1 MSDWRPTATL
11 TMLEQR
17 AQLLRQIRE
26 FFFERKVLEVE
37 TPALSAFGVSDVHLQ
52 NLTVRSANS
61 NFPPLFLHTS
71 PEYAMKRLLAAG
83 CGSIYQLAK
92 VFRDDEQG
100 RFHNPEFTLLEW
112 YRVGFDDVQLMDE
125 IDSLMQ
131 QVLGS
136 PPARRISYQQLF
148 LEELEIDPLSV
159 DAFADLQDVLL
170 VHPEI
175 ADLVKHE
182 TQLDTLLQLA
192 MATIIEPYFSQREP
206 IFVYDFPASQA
217 ALAKL
222 DTNNPKVAKR
232 FELYFKGVELANGFA
247 ELTEASIQR
256 KRFEQDNNRRREL
269 GLTEVASDE
278 RFLAALEA
286 GLPEC
291 AGVALGID
299 RLLMLKAGATH
310 IDEVLAFPLH
320 RA

>member
-1 MSDWRPTATL
+1 MTKWQPTASV
-11 TMLEQR
+11 TMLQQR
-17 AQLLRQIRE
+17 AQLLRHIRE
-26 FFFERKVLEVE
+26 FFFERRVLEVE

-52 NLTVRSANS
+52 NLAVHSLS
-61 NFPPLFLHTS
+61 SGLPPLFLHTS

-125 IDSLMQ
+125 VNSLMQ
-131 QVLGS
+131 QLLGC
-136 PPARRISYQQLF
+136 PPARRTSYQQLF
-148 LEELEIDPLSV
+148 MDELEIDPLSV
-159 DAFADLQDVLL
+159 DAFANLQDVLL
-170 VHPEI
+170 VYPEI
-175 ADLVKHE
+175 ADLVKQE
-182 TQLDTLLQLA
+182 TNLDTLLQLA
-192 MATIIEPYFSQREP
+192 MATIIEPRFSQQQP
-206 IFVYDFPASQA
+206 VFVYDFPASQA

-222 DTNNPKVAKR
+222 DDTNPKVAKR

-247 ELTEASIQR
+247 ELTDAASQELRFQHDNEQR
-256 KRFEQDNNRRREL
+256 QRL
-269 GLTEVASDE
+269 GLPEVAIDE
-278 RFLAALEA
+278 RFLAALAA

-299 RLLMLKAGATH
+299 RLLMLKTGAAH

>member
-11 TMLEQR
+11 SMLEQR

-52 NLTVRSANS
+52 NLAVRSANS
-61 NFPPLFLHTS
+61 NLPPLFLHTS
-71 PEYAMKRLLAAG
+71 PEYSMKRLLAAG
-83 CGSIYQLAK
+83 CGSIYQLTK

-125 IDSLMQ
+125 INSLMQ
-131 QVLGS
+131 QVLDC

-148 LEELEIDPLSV
+148 IDELEIDPLSV

-182 TQLDTLLQLA
+182 TDLDTLLQLA
-192 MATIIEPYFSQREP
+192 MVTVIEPYFSQQQP
-206 IFVYDFPASQA
+206 VFVYDFPASQA

-222 DTNNPKVAKR
+222 DNNNPKVAKR

-247 ELTEASIQR
+247 ELTDAAVQR
-256 KRFEQDNNRRREL
+256 ERFEQDNRQRRKL
-269 GLTEVASDE
+269 GLTEMATDE

-299 RLLMLKAGATH
+299 RLLMLQAGATH
-310 IDEVLAFPLH
+310 INEVLAFPLH

>member
-1 MSDWRPTATL
+1 MSEWRPTATIS
-11 TMLEQR
+11 MLEQR

-26 FFFERKVLEVE
+26 FFFQRKVLEVE

-52 NLTVRSANS
+52 NLAVHSASS
-61 NFPPLFLHTS
+61 NLPPLFLHTS

-112 YRVGFDDVQLMDE
+112 YRVGFDDAQLMDE
-125 IDSLMQ
+125 INSLMQ
-131 QVLGS
+131 QLLNCPS
-136 PPARRISYQQLF
+136 ARRVSYQQLF
-148 LEELEIDPLSV
+148 MDELEIDPLSL
-159 DAFADLQDVLL
+159 DAFANLQDVLL
-170 VHPEI
+170 VYPEI
-175 ADLVKHE
+175 ADLVKQE
-182 TQLDTLLQLA
+182 TDLDTLLQLA
-192 MATIIEPYFSQREP
+192 MATIIEPRFSQQQP
-206 IFVYDFPASQA
+206 VFVYDFPASQA

-222 DTNNPKVAKR
+222 DDTNPQVAKR

-247 ELTEASIQR
+247 ELTDADIQR
-256 KRFEQDNNRRREL
+256 KRFAQDNSQRREL
-269 GLTEVASDE
+269 GLTEMASDE

-291 AGVALGID
+291 AGVALGVD
-299 RLLMLKAGATH
+299 RLLMLKAGAAH